1 MLRTP
6 QKIKRKKEEKT
17 KFPEKQKK
25 KEKEPTFAP
34 QKKANAA

>member
-6 QKIKRKKEEKT
+6 QKIKRKKEEKA

-34 QKKANAA
+34 QKKANVA